1 MKKSILISA
10 FVLFALFNNI
20 SCNKE
25 ENKENALA
33 SITSAK
39 LDTITFTHSMKGW
52 ELYSWAVDSRW
63 KYSLLIGTNALKSY
77 SQVTTNKISVI
88 GEDSIKVILNKLPAG
103 EEIFWIGPQWLQS
116 SYFSDPNV
124 FSLPP
129 RNIQIEIKE
138 FCDNKNLKL
147 YIAD

>member
-1 MKKSILISA
+1 MKKTILLFIFIL
-10 FVLFALFNNI
+10 FVVLTNN
-20 SCNKE
+20 SCSKE
-25 ENKENALA
+25 EDQMKDLA
-33 SITSAK
+33 SITSTK

-52 ELYSWAVDSRW
+52 ELYSWSIDSRW

-77 SQVTTNKISVI
+77 SQVINNKISVI
-88 GEDSIKVILNKLPAG
+88 GEDSIKVILNKLPTG
-103 EEIFWIGPQWLQS
+103 EEIFWIGPKRLES
-116 SYFSDPNV
+116 SFFSDPGA
-124 FSLPP
+124 FALPP